1 MVIIASLADCPPPK
15 GGNIAIKEGIISV
28 KGGIISI
35 QAKNVGKVM
44 VMVIEPVE
52 GF

>member
-15 GGNIAIKEGIISV
+15 GGNIAIKGGIISV
-28 KGGIISI
+28 

-44 VMVIEPVE
+44 VMVIEG
-52 GF
+52 GFLG